1 MFAELL
7 TLRQWNFYI
16 QEQKVNLR
24 SFPNSSDIKCDILET
39 ILNSSLRNERIRYTK
54 LDSCAHTNFREN
66 KIFA

>member
-1 MFAELL
+1 MFTELL

-24 SFPNSSDIKCDILET
+24 SFPNISAIKCDILET
-39 ILNSSLRNERIRYTK
+39 ILNSSLVNERIRYTK
-54 LDSCAHTNFREN
+54 LDSCAHTHFGEN